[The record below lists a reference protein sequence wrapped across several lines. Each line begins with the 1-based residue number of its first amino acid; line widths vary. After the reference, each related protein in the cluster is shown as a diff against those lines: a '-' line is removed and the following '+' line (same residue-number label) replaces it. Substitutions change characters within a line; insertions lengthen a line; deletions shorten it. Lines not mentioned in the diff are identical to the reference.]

1 MRLRESILYLVSV
14 KARILETP
22 CSPEIASE
30 RGWDRVC
37 SGITRGEIIWLFLLP
52 VIYYLLHKY
61 ADVQTFNYNIYLK
74 SIKKSLVNFYKFYV
88 FISLRVCV
96 CVASGGYI
104 LPIMDLVSL

>member
-1 MRLRESILYLVSV
+1 MNALERINTLPSLGESTNS
-14 KARILETP
+14 RNP

-96 CVASGGYI
+96 CVSVW
-104 LPIMDLVSL
+104 LVEDIFYQ

>member
-22 CSPEIASE
+22 CSPEIVSE

>member
-37 SGITRGEIIWLFLLP
+37 SGITRGEII
-52 VIYYLLHKY
+52 
-61 ADVQTFNYNIYLK
+61 
-74 SIKKSLVNFYKFYV
+74 
-88 FISLRVCV
+88 
-96 CVASGGYI
+96 
-104 LPIMDLVSL
+104 

>member
-1 MRLRESILYLVSV
+1 MRLRESILYLVL

-52 VIYYLLHKY
+52 V
-61 ADVQTFNYNIYLK
+61 
-74 SIKKSLVNFYKFYV
+74 
-88 FISLRVCV
+88 FICFINMQMCIQL
-96 CVASGGYI
+96 
-104 LPIMDLVSL
+104 